1 MKNRHLLT
9 SYWFLAGLFLLLVN
23 DLVLKAHF
31 GNWLTGKL
39 SDFAGLFI
47 FPLLFTAIFPKQ
59 KRTIFALTAILFSLW
74 KSALSQPFIDAWNA
88 NGWLTIGRV
97 VDPSDLLG
105 LLALPLAFVV
115 ESRGDKLKLLRIPP
129 ALPFLLATFAFAA
142 TTYYTEVPIG
152 LSHTFQLPKDSLL
165 QRWNNLEAYHEG
177 KDRDL
182 SFADKD
188 TVELLVHYDFC
199 FSGFRLNAVIT
210 ETGNKSTTIE
220 IMEAIYSCPEEN
232 TDRKIILSALYEISK
247 ALEENARRE

>member
-47 FPLLFTAIFPKQ
+47 FPLFFTAIFPKQ
-59 KRTIFALTAILFSLW
+59 KRTIFALTAILFALW

-115 ESRGDKLKLLRIPP
+115 ESRGDKLRLLRIPP
-129 ALPFLLATFAFAA
+129 ALPFLLSTFAFAA
-142 TTYYTEVPIG
+142 TSYSTDVPIG
-152 LSHTFQLPKDSLL
+152 ISHTFQLPKDSLV
-165 QRWNNLEAYHEG
+165 QRWTNLEAYH
-177 KDRDL
+177 RDKARDFHFT
-182 SFADKD
+182 SKD
-188 TVELLVHYDFC
+188 TVELFVAYDFC
-199 FSGFRLNAVIT
+199 FDGFRLNAVIT
-210 ETGNKSTTIE
+210 ETGKKSTTIE
-220 IMEAIYSCPEEN
+220 IMEATHSCPEEN
-232 TDRKIILSALYEISK
+232 SDRKRILSALYEISK
-247 ALEENARRE
+247 ALEGNARRE